1 MILWTIYGPLE
12 RSSGGSRGG
21 VRGARAPLF
30 QGKKKKGIA
39 AGRKAGR
46 ASEKKNRAPP
56 LAQGP
61 PVLGSYATISRG

>member
-30 QGKKKKGIA
+30 QGKKKKELQQEEKP
-39 AGRKAGR
+39 AGQAK
-46 ASEKKNRAPP
+46 KKNRAPP

>member
-1 MILWTIYGPLE
+1 MADLGE
-12 RSSGGSRGG
+12 GSGGPGPPFFG
-21 VRGARAPLF
+21 E
-30 QGKKKKGIA
+30 KKKGIA

>member
-1 MILWTIYGPLE
+1 MANLGE
-12 RSSGGSRGG
+12 
-21 VRGARAPLF
+21 GARAPLF
-30 QGKKKKGIA
+30 REKKKGIA

>member
-12 RSSGGSRGG
+12 RSSGESRGG
-21 VRGARAPLF
+21 VQGARAPLF
-30 QGKKKKGIA
+30 REKKKGIA

-56 LAQGP
+56 LAQGR